1 MFDAVLAGLPLFLTV
16 QTVVFVALG
25 VAFGLVVGALPGL
38 GPLMGMILVLPF
50 AIGQPPIPAIGL
62 LSAIFVAGSCGG
74 SVSAILL
81 GIPGTPLAAATLF
94 DGYPMAQGGRGADAI
109 GIAISASALGGL
121 FGGVV
126 LIVATPMLAE
136 FASGFTAPE
145 YTALAITGLVTVAA
159 ISEGSLVKGLL
170 AGCFGLLVATIGTDQ
185 FSTGF
190 RFTFG
195 SYHLLDGFHIVAIVV
210 GLFAIPEMV
219 WQVMRPGLDEKVVL
233 PPVRVGLRAVTLTL
247 RHWANLLRSSA
258 LGAFFGAIP
267 GASGV
272 ASSFVAYAAA
282 KAFAKP
288 GERYGEGADGGVV
301 ATEASNNA
309 TVGGTFVPTL
319 ALGIPGDAGAAVLLG
334 ALIIL
339 GVFPGPAL
347 FASQPEI
354 VGGIFL
360 VYLLANALLLV
371 LGIVMTPLFVYVLR
385 IRGSNLIPI
394 VLLLCA
400 VGTFA
405 LQASIFDLWAMLG
418 FGLVGILFK
427 AARYP
432 LAPVVIGVIL
442 GPLLE
447 NNYRRS
453 LLISRDGHWIFLE
466 RPISAVLFTINVL
479 LVVGVIAYGIRRS
492 RRG

>member
-1 MFDAVLAGLPLFLTV
+1 MSQRT
-16 QTVVFVALG
+16 LG
-25 VAFGLVVGALPGL
+25 RR
-38 GPLMGMILVLPF
+38 
-50 AIGQPPIPAIGL
+50 
-62 LSAIFVAGSCGG
+62 
-74 SVSAILL
+74 
-81 GIPGTPLAAATLF
+81 T
-94 DGYPMAQGGRGADAI
+94 
-109 GIAISASALGGL
+109 
-121 FGGVV
+121 
-126 LIVATPMLAE
+126 
-136 FASGFTAPE
+136 
-145 YTALAITGLVTVAA
+145 
-159 ISEGSLVKGLL
+159 
-170 AGCFGLLVATIGTDQ
+170 
-185 FSTGF
+185 TGF

-219 WQVMRPGLDEKVVL
+219 WQVMRSDLDEKVML
-233 PPVRVGLRAVTLTL
+233 PPVRVGLRALGLTL

-282 KAFAKP
+282 KALARP
-288 GERYGEGADGGVV
+288 EERYGEGAEGGVV
-301 ATEASNNA
+301 ATEGANNA

-319 ALGIPGDAGAAVLLG
+319 ALGIPGDAGDAVLLG

-347 FASQPEI
+347 FDNRPEI

-371 LGIVMTPLFVYVLR
+371 LGIVMTPLFAYVLR
-385 IRGSNLIPI
+385 IRGSNLIPV

-405 LQASIFDLWAMLG
+405 LQASVFDLWAMLG

-453 LLISRDGHWIFLE
+453 LLISRDGHWIFLD
-466 RPISAVLFTINVL
+466 RPISATL
-479 LVVGVIAYGIRRS
+479 LAIDALLIAGVVFYGLRQRRRRRVD
-492 RRG
+492 RRGGM